1 MTARCSGVYSGASS
15 SSPPIFSRDRV
26 PFPTLRTSMSDTMYV
41 CRTLVTDSTLN
52 RLTSSP
58 PRNATPCTTAPYV
71 GATHSRSLP
80 PPHPAPAQ
88 LKSAR
93 PSSPPIF
100 APQIAAI
107 LRLFSNNFAYFFT
120 APFLSSFPSL
130 RRPLAPLPAPPLSSL
145 VPRAEG
151 ARRVF
156 RCLTP
161 RLLLDVPSPSTT
173 HTPKVPMNTAKP
185 KNLEKRRPRTDLVW
199 PSLLLSILVFSGCQ
213 SSPSRTSND
222 GLQPGE
228 TIWVCDAQHDVK
240 TEQIEARILAD
251 GTVTLPYIGAIR
263 LAGLTISEAERTVE
277 DAYRVS
283 GLYKHLQIRI
293 LREQRPTKEGNAGN
307 GHYDAGDKAHR

>member
-1 MTARCSGVYSGASS
+1 
-15 SSPPIFSRDRV
+15 
-26 PFPTLRTSMSDTMYV
+26 
-41 CRTLVTDSTLN
+41 
-52 RLTSSP
+52 
-58 PRNATPCTTAPYV
+58 
-71 GATHSRSLP
+71 
-80 PPHPAPAQ
+80 
-88 LKSAR
+88 
-93 PSSPPIF
+93 
-100 APQIAAI
+100 
-107 LRLFSNNFAYFFT
+107 
-120 APFLSSFPSL
+120 
-130 RRPLAPLPAPPLSSL
+130 
-145 VPRAEG
+145 
-151 ARRVF
+151 
-156 RCLTP
+156 
-161 RLLLDVPSPSTT
+161 
-173 HTPKVPMNTAKP
+173 MNTAKP
-185 KNLEKRRPRTDLVW
+185 KKLEKRRPRTDLVW